1 MTAVKGMD
9 YPVIMGITLFSSL
22 MLIFGN
28 LVADILYSVVDPRI
42 KLKG

>member
-1 MTAVKGMD
+1 MTAVRGMD

-22 MLIFGN
+22 MLIIGN
-28 LVADILYSVVDPRI
+28 LAADILYSFVDPRI